1 MRNHAGIGGCQP
13 ADLVTATVCIP
24 VFRVASEGL
33 EEGH

>member
-1 MRNHAGIGGCQP
+1 MRNHAGKP